1 MLDWA
6 ERGLNQLDEAGH
18 GAVGLPCLFPN
29 TCAQAATLEE

>member
-6 ERGLNQLDEAGH
+6 GKGLDQLDEAGH

-29 TCAQAATLEE
+29 TRAQAATLEE